1 MRLSVLPLLAIVAVG
16 LLLTACGYRP
26 LYGNQGK
33 VTAAGMETVKIGLIE
48 NRTGQILRNLLLDQV
63 NPNGE
68 PIDPEYSLSVS
79 LRESRQDLGLRKD
92 ETATRANLII
102 TASYQLTKNGH
113 EKPIMSATS
122 RSTNSFNILDDQ
134 FATVVTEKD
143 ARRRG
148 VRELSEQIA
157 LRLAIYFNSL
167 ASGS

>member
-1 MRLSVLPLLAIVAVG
+1 MRLNILPLLAIVAAG
-16 LLLTACGYRP
+16 LLLSACGYRP
-26 LYGNQGK
+26 LYGDQGK

-48 NRTGQILRNLLLDQV
+48 DRTGQILRNLLLDQV

-79 LRESRQDLGLRKD
+79 LNESRQDLGLRKD

-134 FATVVTEKD
+134 FATVVAEKD

>member
-1 MRLSVLPLLAIVAVG
+1 MRLNILPLVAIVAVG
-16 LLLTACGYRP
+16 QLLTACGYRP
-26 LYGNQGK
+26 LYGDQGEA
-33 VTAAGMETVKIGLIE
+33 TAAGMETVKISLIQD
-48 NRTGQILRNLLLDQV
+48 RTGQIVRNLLLDQV

-68 PIDPEYSLSVS
+68 PVDPEYTLSVS
-79 LRESRQDLGLRKD
+79 LNESRQDLGLRKD

-122 RSTNSFNILDDQ
+122 RSTNGFNIVNSE
-134 FATVVTEKD
+134 FATRASQSD
-143 ARRRG
+143 ARRRAAK
-148 VRELSEQIA
+148 ELSDKIA

>member
-1 MRLSVLPLLAIVAVG
+1 MRLKILPLIAIVAAV
-16 LLLTACGYRP
+16 LSLSACGYRP
-26 LYGNQGK
+26 LYGDPGR

-48 NRTGQILRNLLLDQV
+48 DRTGQFLRNLLLDQV

-68 PIDPEYSLSVS
+68 PIDPEYKLTVS
-79 LRESRQDLGLRKD
+79 LNESRRDLGLRKD

-113 EKPIMSATS
+113 EKPVMSASS
-122 RSTNSFNILDDQ
+122 RSTNGFNIVNSE
-134 FATVVTEKD
+134 FATRASQAD
-143 ARRRG
+143 ARKRAA
-148 VRELSEQIA
+148 RELSDKIA